1 MGFEPGTLGGYSI
14 VVHLQ
19 LSPQQKLEGRDI
31 GIPFLVLRFSQD
43 FHTSVHFLLTSA
55 VDESQ
60 KHKKNWECLQSNL
73 GLLGEKQEFYLCAM
87 LPPPPPLG
95 K

>member
-31 GIPFLVLRFSQD
+31 GIPFLELRFSQD

-60 KHKKNWECLQSNL
+60 QHKKNS
-73 GLLGEKQEFYLCAM
+73 GTPTIKIGAA
-87 LPPPPPLG
+87 G
-95 K
+95 